1 MPIVCHHCNVVMA
14 YDRKANQFKYMW
26 GVKFIHCAELCLCAF
41 DEKMSNKSTESP
53 VPHYRKP
60 FTFLVK
66 PCIKLC
72 VLWYVLMVCDEILD
86 KQHQPLLP
94 LFGSCIQLN
103 LLHDPHPKKMIPPKP
118 SRQCRI
124 GKKPGTQIPM
134 PGLPPPQGQV
144 YLALPLSLLT
154 GVVMGRGKDQQW
166 VGLMGGL
173 EAKTML
179 A

>member
-26 GVKFIHCAELCLCAF
+26 GVKFIHWAELCLCAF
-41 DEKMSNKSTESP
+41 DEKMSNKPTECWCILP
-53 VPHYRKP
+53 LFV
-60 FTFLVK
+60 FLVK

-103 LLHDPHPKKMIPPKP
+103 LLHDRHPKNMIPAKP

-144 YLALPLSLLT
+144 YLALLLSLLT
-154 GVVMGRGKDQQW
+154 GVVMGRDQHW